1 LALDTHFKEAA
12 MADPI
17 EGAGT
22 TTDAMLL
29 HSRVPVD
36 EAVKIQGRVAR
47 TADIL

>member
-1 LALDTHFKEAA
+1 